1 MRYLKSYKIFEDS
14 DESINSG
21 EDLID
26 YFYDLTDE
34 NVEYEFEQLKNKHFL
49 IKLSNVQENKEDLI
63 KSIVSRINTSK
74 SIKLRYSKVENNYY
88 IFDLDLINKFK
99 YLIEDLEMIK
109 DNGNIIF
116 KNSDNEI
123 LMKQNLKKRYLY
135 VSYLRIWS
143 KFESYF
149 PDPSP
154 DPNFEDQR
162 GFMSNLVEEV
172 FKFRP
177 STPGP
182 AATGLLCR

>member
-1 MRYLKSYKIFEDS
+1 MKYLKHYKIFEDS

-34 NVEYEFEQLKNKHFL
+34 NVEYEFKQLKNKHFL
-49 IKLSNVQENKEDLI
+49 IKLSNVQENKENLI
-63 KSIVSRINTSK
+63 KSIVSRINKSK
-74 SIKLRYSKVENNYY
+74 SIKLRYSKVIYLGENNYY

-109 DNGNIIF
+109 DNGNVIF

-135 VSYLRIWS
+135 VSYSRIWS
-143 KFESYF
+143 KFVSHF
-149 PDPSP
+149 PD
-154 DPNFEDQR
+154 NFEDQR

-182 AATGLLCR
+182 FAGSGRGI